1 MAATNFDDTH
11 PTFER
16 YKTLGLDPRLIQ
28 ALAKCGF
35 TKSTNIQHEAIPRML
50 EYPGS
55 NTLIAAET
63 GNGKTLAFLIPMLN
77 QLLYLKD
84 MEETPQLNAPY
95 GVIVTPGRELA
106 DQIGAVVD
114 DLCSHLGLR

>member
-16 YKTLGLDPRLIQ
+16 YKTLGLDPRLIE

-63 GNGKTLAFLIPMLN
+63 GNGKTLAFLVPMLN